1 MISKEAKHYMNKTF
15 IISLILL
22 SYCTTAKCQ
31 LELKIIINDSTQQ
44 TKTYTYEK
52 HHQNLKT
59 LKEELKKHYQQ
70 LNYHGYYNYTIDST
84 TTKNQLTTQYITYHT
99 KTDSIIISAPI
110 QKNNIFKNIKFPLRT
125 TPEKINTTL
134 KNLTSLLDQ
143 NNQPFTNIKLT
154 NHHTKSNILKT
165 QLEITT
171 AKLRKIDTVIIQGY
185 ENFPK
190 NFISK
195 YAGIKK
201 NTPFSK
207 TKIEKKAASLN
218 NLPFINQIKSP
229 EILFTKD
236 STSLYLYLTKKNNN
250 YFDGYVGFASNEETG
265 KLQFNGTINLNLT
278 NNLNYGEQLNIYW
291 KNNGE
296 QQSNFTATIKL
307 PYLFNTPITTTT
319 SLNIFRQDST
329 FSNTT
334 FNITANYTINH
345 KNTIGLFLRTSNS
358 SNNTDTSS
366 ENINNYQKT
375 IYGITYTNQQP
386 YTLNPLLQTHA
397 ITISAGLGKRNTKDT
412 QTNQALIESEAFY
425 QYSINNTNKLFLQ
438 NTIKFLDS
446 KNYYT
451 NELFYFGGINSIRG
465 YDENSLSA
473 NFYNVLNFEYRKI
486 ISQKIYIHSIT
497 DYSHFY
503 NQISSQKKDLFS
515 VGLGL
520 GILNKNSLFKIN
532 YASKIN
538 NKETQILN
546 NSKIHVS
553 YSTFF

>member
-1 MISKEAKHYMNKTF
+1 MNKTF

>member
-1 MISKEAKHYMNKTF
+1 MNKTF
-15 IISLILL
+15 IILLILL

-110 QKNNIFKNIKFPLRT
+110 QKNNIFKNLKFPLKT

-154 NHHTKSNILKT
+154 NHHTKNNILKT

-171 AKLRKIDTVIIQGY
+171 AQLRKIDTVIIQGY

-334 FNITANYTINH
+334 FNITADYTINH

-412 QTNQALIESEAFY
+412 QTNQILIESEAFY